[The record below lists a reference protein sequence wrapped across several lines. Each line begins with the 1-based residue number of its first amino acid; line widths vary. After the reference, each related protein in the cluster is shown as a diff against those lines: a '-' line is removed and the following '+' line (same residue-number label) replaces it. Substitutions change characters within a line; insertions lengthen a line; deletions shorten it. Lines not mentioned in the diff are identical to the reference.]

1 MYWGRGKA
9 SERISINFVIEL
21 NVNRDFLAYL
31 IDIQRRRG
39 KGGGG
44 EGWGVGCPQLQMDMF
59 DVWVFCFLVLF
70 FGVFGFLGDFLFS
83 FFEFGP

>member
-9 SERISINFVIEL
+9 SDRISINFVIEL

-44 EGWGVGCPQLQMDMF
+44 GSPAPGSPN
-59 DVWVFCFLVLF
+59 
-70 FGVFGFLGDFLFS
+70 FGFINEL
-83 FFEFGP
+83 

>member
-39 KGGGG
+39 KGEGGSSRISIFVFPIG
-44 EGWGVGCPQLQMDMF
+44 FIMF
-59 DVWVFCFLVLF
+59 
-70 FGVFGFLGDFLFS
+70 
-83 FFEFGP
+83 